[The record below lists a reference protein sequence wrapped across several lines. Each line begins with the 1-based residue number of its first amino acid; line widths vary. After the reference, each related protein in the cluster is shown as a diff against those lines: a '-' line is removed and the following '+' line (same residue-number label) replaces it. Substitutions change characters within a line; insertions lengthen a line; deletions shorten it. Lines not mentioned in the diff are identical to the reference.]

1 MYVLSNRMNKLNFP
15 SITSIISIRILFI
28 DNAKKKKGR
37 VPIKSESI
45 RDEVIRGIKVSFNEK
60 KKIKMNY
67 AED

>member
-15 SITSIISIRILFI
+15 STTSILSIRILSI
-28 DNAKKKKGR
+28 DNTKKKKGR
-37 VPIKSESI
+37 VPIKSELI

-67 AED
+67 VED

>member
-1 MYVLSNRMNKLNFP
+1 MN
-15 SITSIISIRILFI
+15 
-28 DNAKKKKGR
+28 KKKKGE